1 MISLIFSHRLTK
13 YESQLFNVRALCP
26 SIPIHPTSTYC
37 IMVYTIVVHLR
48 AKADEESISKL
59 KAKLV
64 EASNVY
70 SNDKETISW
79 FVMQSVF
86 DKQDF
91 TIVERYEKES
101 SQEYHLNNPY
111 WKTFDPYVIPLLEK
125 DMDMHR
131 LEELEGSTM

>member
-1 MISLIFSHRLTK
+1 MSSVCAIHILLT
-13 YESQLFNVRALCP
+13 SSPL
-26 SIPIHPTSTYC
+26 
-37 IMVYTIVVHLR
+37 TILDLR